1 MAADDRILSAPV
13 GVGQP
18 NDQADVK
25 QVQHL
30 LNRHLADPHDNGHL
44 AEDGAF
50 GPLTRAQ
57 LTKYQRDAVEPQ
69 HRDGI
74 VAPSARTIRPMAGA
88 PSSGHAA
95 SAEGDTAIDRLV
107 ARQPIRHEPAHVQE
121 WIDKALPAA
130 QAVHAKWGIP
140 VSVTIAQGAV
150 ESTWGETH
158 PGNEY
163 FGVKGRAP
171 DGASSRLNTHEAVG
185 DHRHLEK
192 DSFRSYAS
200 LQDAADDY
208 GRFLNTQPRFKTAL
222 EHRND
227 PHRFVREVAKAH
239 YATDPD
245 YAAKVLGVM
254 DQHGLT
260 KYDNTRQQ
268 VAGSSP
274 QLKSAAPFDARAH
287 WSELAKKGHEIAAA
301 RLTNAPTQQSPII
314 SAPVASSRLKQ

>member
-1 MAADDRILSAPV
+1 MAADDRTLSAPV
-13 GVGQP
+13 GVAQP
-18 NDQADVK
+18 HDQADVR

-30 LNRHLADPHDNGHL
+30 LNRHLADPHDDRHR

-50 GPLTRAQ
+50 GPLTLTRAR
-57 LTKYQRDAVEPQ
+57 LTEYQRDAVGPQ
-69 HRDGI
+69 HPNGI
-74 VAPSARTIRPMAGA
+74 VAPGARTIRP
-88 PSSGHAA
+88 SGHAA

-107 ARQPIRHEPAHVQE
+107 ASQPIRREPAHVQE

-185 DHRHLEK
+185 DHRHLER

-260 KYDNTRQQ
+260 KYDDTPQR
-268 VAGSSP
+268 VAGPSP

-301 RLTNAPTQQSPII
+301 SLTNAPTQQSPTI